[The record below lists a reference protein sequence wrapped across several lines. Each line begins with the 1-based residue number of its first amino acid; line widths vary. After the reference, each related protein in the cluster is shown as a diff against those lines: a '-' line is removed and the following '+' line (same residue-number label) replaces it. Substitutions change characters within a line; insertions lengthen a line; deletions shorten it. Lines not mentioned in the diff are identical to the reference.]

1 MNTPG
6 RIAALL
12 IFVGI
17 ALFLMFGLPEMMR

>member
-12 IFVGI
+12 IFLGL
-17 ALFLMFGLPEMMR
+17 ALFLVFGLPELMR